1 MVYFVTENWM
11 KTNGMITDNVDV
23 TDFSPLIQNA
33 AKAFLRKQIGT
44 YFFND
49 LFEKYNA
56 QTLSTDEEEVVAIMK
71 YIIGWRATAE
81 ACVSLSYQ
89 LKNKGLQTQSGD
101 NSEAVE
107 DKVVWKMY
115 DHYIQKCYVFE
126 KDLYDY
132 LIDNKDLFP
141 NFTSTLNKDSSIK
154 TKCNCFGGSNDTG
167 FIESVGIMII

>member
-1 MVYFVTENWM
+1 MIYFVSEQWM

-49 LFEKYNA
+49 LLTKYNS
-56 QTLSTDEEEVVAIMK
+56 QTLSADEEVVGGIMK

-81 ACVSLSYQ
+81 AGVSLTYQ
-89 LKNKGLQTQSGD
+89 LKNKGYQTQSGD

-126 KDLYDY
+126 ADLKEY
-132 LIDNKDLFP
+132 LKANKDLFP
-141 NFTSTLNKDSSIK
+141 NYISTLNNDSSFK
-154 TKCNCFGGSNDTG
+154 KDCGNGPTFQEG
-167 FIESVGIMII
+167 VGIFII